1 LLDSEHE
8 NQGPSSRTCSS
19 PNVFAGGYRDSF
31 SVDESDE
38 TCYAERA
45 GVSEHEMLSY
55 SVGTS
60 FAEANSNT
68 VTVCR
73 DNSNPSLWKD
83 DDYSQIKHVVDD
95 VESERMK
102 NLFWLIIRF
111 PSLFHKF
118 ISYPCHV

>member
-1 LLDSEHE
+1 
-8 NQGPSSRTCSS
+8 
-19 PNVFAGGYRDSF
+19 
-31 SVDESDE
+31 
-38 TCYAERA
+38 
-45 GVSEHEMLSY
+45 MLSY

>member
-1 LLDSEHE
+1 MLDSEHE

-31 SVDESDE
+31 SVAESDE

-45 GVSEHEMLSY
+45 GVSEHEMPSY

-60 FAEANSNT
+60 
-68 VTVCR
+68 
-73 DNSNPSLWKD
+73 SNPSLWKD

-95 VESERMK
+95 VESECMQ
-102 NLFWLIIRF
+102 NHYWLIIRF
-111 PSLFHKF
+111 PSLFLIF
-118 ISYPCHV
+118 VISEAWAIV